1 MRIGISTSGSFKNIT
16 SWLTNAQHKSPNKV
30 LKSLGN
36 EGVRALSEFTPIGE
50 TGQTSMGWSFVISK
64 TSKQYELAFINIA
77 HPGESVNIA
86 KIIRLGHG
94 TGTGG
99 YVPPNDYI
107 TPALSNIYKT
117 AGDRIAKEMFK

>member
-1 MRIGISTSGSFKNIT
+1 MRIGISSSGSFNNIT
-16 SWLTNAQHKSPNKV
+16 SWLTNAPNKSPNRV
-30 LKSLGN
+30 LKALGN
-36 EGVRALSEFTPIGE
+36 EGVRSLSEFTPIGE

-64 TSKQYELAFINIA
+64 SSKQYELAFINRA

-107 TPALSNIYKT
+107 TPAMSNIYKT

>member
-1 MRIGISTSGSFKNIT
+1 MPN
-16 SWLTNAQHKSPNKV
+16 TNPQTKV

-36 EGVRALSEFTPIGE
+36 EGVRSLSEFTPIGE

-64 TSKQYELAFINIA
+64 SSKQYELAFINQA

-107 TPALSNIYKT
+107 TSHVQYLQNCRRSNSE
-117 AGDRIAKEMFK
+117 GDV

>member
-1 MRIGISTSGSFKNIT
+1 MRIGISSSGSFNNIT

-36 EGVRALSEFTPIGE
+36 EGVRSLSEFTPIGE

-64 TSKQYELAFINIA
+64 VGKQYELAFINRA

-107 TPALSNIYKT
+107 TPAMSNVYKT

>member
-1 MRIGISTSGSFKNIT
+1 MRIGISSSGSFKNIT
-16 SWLTNAQHKSPNKV
+16 TWLTNAKNRSPNKV

-36 EGVRALSEFTPIGE
+36 EGVRSLSEFTPIGE

-64 TSKQYELAFINIA
+64 SSKQYELAFINQA

>member
-1 MRIGISTSGSFKNIT
+1 MRIGISSSGSFKNIT

-30 LKSLGN
+30 LKALGN
-36 EGVRALSEFTPIGE
+36 EGVRSLSEFTPIGE

-64 TSKQYELAFINIA
+64 TSKQYELAFINQA

-107 TPALSNIYKT
+107 TPAMSNIYKT

>member
-1 MRIGISTSGSFKNIT
+1 MRIGISSSGSFKNIT
-16 SWLTNAQHKSPNKV
+16 SWLKNAQDKSPNKV

-36 EGVRALSEFTPIGE
+36 EGVRSLSEFTPIGE

-64 TSKQYELAFINIA
+64 SSKQYELAFINQA